1 MATVDKKTESA
12 AGERRVLA
20 GEIYRSPHLAASDL
34 DGDTTVT
41 IKSFELD
48 KEVGA
53 EKALKGVIYFEEFT
67 RGLVMNKTNTERVR
81 NLHGKIVNE
90 WIGKKITL
98 YESEATMAGKVVP
111 CIRVRER

>member
-1 MATVDKKTESA
+1 MATAEKKTDKQVTT
-12 AGERRVLA
+12 GDL
-20 GEIYRSPHLAASDL
+20 YKSPHLTAADL
-34 DGDTTVT
+34 TGDTEVT

-53 EKALKGVIYFEEFT
+53 EKALKGVIYFDEFA

-90 WIGKKITL
+90 WVGKKITL
-98 YESEATMAGKVVP
+98 YESEAMMAGKTVP
-111 CIRVRER
+111 CIRVREK